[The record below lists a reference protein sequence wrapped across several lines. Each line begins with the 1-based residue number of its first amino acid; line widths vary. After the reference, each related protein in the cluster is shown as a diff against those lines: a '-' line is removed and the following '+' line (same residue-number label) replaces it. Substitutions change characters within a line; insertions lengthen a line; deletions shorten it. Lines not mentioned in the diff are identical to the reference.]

1 MSKLILYVFILF
13 MALIGGGST
22 VYVVLSFPVV
32 LAWKIYRKIRYKENI
47 M

>member
-1 MSKLILYVFILF
+1 MSKLILYVFIVF